1 MSKLEEREQKAA
13 TARRK
18 SFVQAAISNP
28 ATGVE
33 EIVSSKVESKQ
44 ETPKLESMSDDKKER
59 SVAAMRAKK
68 RVVVR
73 KVKETGVDE
82 KMKQYSFYLPLNL
95 QKAIVIKTAEGEL
108 DKSGV
113 IREALRMY
121 LADILSKM
129 E

>member
-28 ATGVE
+28 ATGVD
-33 EIVSSKVESKQ
+33 EIVSKTDPKP
-44 ETPKLESMSDDKKER
+44 ETPGIESTSDEKNER

>member
-13 TARRK
+13 SARRK

-28 ATGVE
+28 INEGDDRVIITE
-33 EIVSSKVESKQ
+33 TQSVESEADTK
-44 ETPKLESMSDDKKER
+44 SDVKDER

-73 KVKETGVDE
+73 TVKETGIDE
-82 KMKQYSFYLPLNL
+82 KMKQYSFYLPLKL

-121 LADILSKM
+121 LQDILDKM

>member
-13 TARRK
+13 TSRRR

-28 ATGVE
+28 INEVDDSGTVTDIKGIDPEVE
-33 EIVSSKVESKQ
+33 TK
-44 ETPKLESMSDDKKER
+44 SDDKNER
-59 SVAAMRAKK
+59 SVAAIRAKK

-82 KMKQYSFYLPLNL
+82 KMKQYSFYLPLKL
-95 QKAIVIKTAEGEL
+95 QKAIVMKTAEGEL

-121 LADILSKM
+121 LADILSKID
-129 E
+129 